1 MRCRRAAGS
10 EVGGGDGE
18 RALPGVLA
26 DLPERFALHPGVD
39 ADDDVVDLTE
49 LVDDCLGGLR
59 GVGCGPVDEVDC
71 TFQISGSA
79 SCYCRRR
86 RRRRRW
92 WFGRRRTTSAGLDAA
107 IGKIAF
113 QPWLNGL
120 QPADDVIELLQIHRG
135 GRRANLTQHD
145 ADILRVVDHPQ
156 AGGID
161 LGAGRDRNTLACR
174 RRRRGR
180 RSACLGRQEIRPRYT
195 EQADGEHT
203 DDTAEDEREGRDPP
217 ARRSL
222 DTPAAVIGSLFQ
234 IGASHLAPP

>member
-1 MRCRRAAGS
+1 VRCRRAAGS

-18 RALPGVLA
+18 RVLPGVLA
-26 DLPERFALHPGVD
+26 GLPERFALHPSVD
-39 ADDDVVDLTE
+39 ADDDVVDLTD

-71 TFQISGSA
+71 TFQISASA
-79 SCYCRRR
+79 SWDFRRCQRRR
-86 RRRRRW
+86 SRW
-92 WFGRRRTTSAGLDAA
+92 FCRLRTTGLDAA

-120 QPADDVIELLQIHRG
+120 QPAHDVIELLQIHRA
-135 GRRANLTQHD
+135 GRGANLAQHD
-145 ADILRVVDHPQ
+145 ADILRVVDYPQ
-156 AGGID
+156 AGRID

-180 RSACLGRQEIRPRYT
+180 RSARLGRQEIRPRYT
-195 EQADGEHT
+195 EQPDGEHT
-203 DDTAEDEREGRDPP
+203 DDTADDEREGRDPP

-222 DTPAAVIGSLFQ
+222 DTPTHVRGSLFQ